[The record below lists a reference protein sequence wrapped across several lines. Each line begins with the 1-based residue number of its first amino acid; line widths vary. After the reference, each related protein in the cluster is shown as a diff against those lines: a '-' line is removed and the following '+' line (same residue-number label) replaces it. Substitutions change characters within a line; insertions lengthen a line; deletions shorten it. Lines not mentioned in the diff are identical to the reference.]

1 MAQAIVRDGEGA
13 TKFISI
19 VVEEGKDEAECLSVA
34 YSIAQSPLVKTAFT
48 ASDPNWGR
56 IIAAIGNA
64 NVDKLDIAKVNIHIN
79 NVCVVDGG
87 ERSKTYTE
95 DEGKKVMMEDEL
107 ILKVSLKRG
116 VCCEEVW
123 TTDLSY
129 EYVKINSEYRS

>member
-1 MAQAIVRDGEGA
+1 MDLKLPHLFETQLPEP
-13 TKFISI
+13 S
-19 VVEEGKDEAECLSVA
+19 EEKKL
-34 YSIAQSPLVKTAFT
+34 KH
-48 ASDPNWGR
+48 
-56 IIAAIGNA
+56 
-64 NVDKLDIAKVNIHIN
+64 LDIAKVNIHIN

-95 DEGKKVMMEDEL
+95 DEGKKVMMEDEI